1 VEGVGPQVFQGK
13 SPMHQACRHGANDHR
28 IGWSEGVEA
37 RCDVRGFPKRQVLVP
52 PATPHHP
59 HHDGAGVDTE
69 SHGELH
75 SVLYCQTGIQ
85 GRDGLDNPQAGVH
98 RTPGIVF
105 MGCGIAKIDQQSIA
119 EVLGDVAFIVLDDL
133 GSGLLIGAHHR
144 TQVFRV
150 ELAGELCGAH
160 QITE

>member
-1 VEGVGPQVFQGK
+1 
-13 SPMHQACRHGANDHR
+13 MHQACRHGANDHR

-105 MGCGIAKIDQQSIA
+105 MGHGGSQKGRAGPRAVWSPLHRRTSRSA
-119 EVLGDVAFIVLDDL
+119 VAVLRQEHCVP
-133 GSGLLIGAHHR
+133 
-144 TQVFRV
+144 TQ
-150 ELAGELCGAH
+150 G
-160 QITE
+160 